1 MYHNY
6 LTSTKITSYSKNYCS
21 QLSHEK
27 QQIYCGE
34 GSKTFFRN
42 EWLYCLLVLS
52 LAKLPICL
60 SHPYFV
66 KRYWETPNPHY
77 VTKEIKDVRHITQ
90 STFSFFNFPFCSIIL
105 VFPAK
110 FVLHFITHIILLI
123 IWKQSDLL
131 SVKAQFSSFATKV
144 ETAWK
149 KL

>member
-6 LTSTKITSYSKNYCS
+6 LTSTKVTSYSKNYCS

-42 EWLYCLLVLS
+42 EWLYWLLVLS

-90 STFSFFNFPFCSIIL
+90 STFFLLQLPLLFNNSGISCQVRLTFYIPYYIVDHLKAS
-105 VFPAK
+105 
-110 FVLHFITHIILLI
+110 H
-123 IWKQSDLL
+123 LL
-131 SVKAQFSSFATKV
+131 SMEAYFSSFSTKV
-144 ETAWK
+144 ETPWK